1 MGFKA
6 TKTGLL
12 VLILGF
18 FTSALPQAYSRD
30 LPFAQSWTELDE
42 SLLEDAPEELNLY
55 NKSDLDRYFFIQQV
69 TVTEV
74 EPEPIVESYVFEK
87 NDKFDLGSIIMVVDQ
102 LIALGERIWPI
113 IEAGRPVV
121 TTGFSPAISVLPQTD
136 ESPDYVALYLM
147 DSWSAPK
154 QRSYLVE
161 YKNGFGSA
169 VISFTYNVSFQHDGT
184 LEGVGRYLTGLNVS
198 ASRIQVKWGFNFNA
212 TSSLVNISNRGPRA
226 DPIAAATI
234 KIDYQAKSFMSEIQS
249 SEAFHITG
257 TGELTQVY

>member
-6 TKTGLL
+6 TRTGLL
-12 VLILGF
+12 IFILGLM
-18 FTSALPQAYSRD
+18 TAVLPQAHSRD
-30 LPFAQSWTELDE
+30 LPFAQSWTEIDASLLDE
-42 SLLEDAPEELNLY
+42 APAQYNLA
-55 NKSDLDRYFFIQQV
+55 NKSDLERYFFIESVQ
-69 TVTEV
+69 VTEV
-74 EPEPIVESYVFEK
+74 EPEAPTPLYIFEK
-87 NDKFDLGSIIMVVDQ
+87 SDKDLGSIIMVVDQ
-102 LIALGERIWPI
+102 LIALGQKIWPI

-121 TTGFSPAISVLPQTD
+121 TTGFAPAISVLPRTD

-169 VISFTYNVSFQHDGT
+169 VISFTYNVSFQHDGQ
-184 LEGVGRYLTGLNVS
+184 LEGVGRYLTGINVS

-212 TSSLVNISNRGPRA
+212 TSSLVNITNRGPRA
-226 DPIAAATI
+226 DPIAAATV

-249 SEAFHITG
+249 SEAFHVTG
-257 TGELTQVY
+257 DGELIQVY